1 MFKVRREKLTGLNVA
16 GGFGCAQVIGGPTG
30 RCDVRTGANGN
41 YAEDTVLGPGV
52 PSSQLSL
59 QTEFRVKWQVYIQ
72 NTHKKV

>member
-30 RCDVRTGANGN
+30 RCDVRTGADGN
-41 YAEDTVLGPGV
+41 NAEDTVLGPGV

-59 QTEFRVKWQVYIQ
+59 QTQIQ
-72 NTHKKV
+72 AQTQSLG